1 MVCSQG
7 VAQMTDFNLL
17 IYTLQ
22 VVFCVATLLSLVRL
36 LSIPQPVSSF
46 PLLWGLGVAL
56 IAWRFGNE
64 QQIFYSSD
72 QVQMVNNILTLERDG
87 FSLHPEVLLGR
98 RDMITIP
105 AWVLWKA
112 GMYPLLTVKFLQAV
126 SLLLTI
132 TALARA
138 LPPVVRL
145 ALKKQPLLWLL
156 FVGPSLVFNSL
167 LALRDQ
173 VLVAGVTWFYTSS
186 KLQTRAVWLLVITL
200 LRPHLGVAALLSLV
214 FVRGAAVWRVSP
226 IRVAVM
232 TFVNFIFG
240 VLLYT
245 VGDAI
250 TTRRFSGVASLFS
263 QERTLRLLAAFS
275 SLNFL
280 VVDSSTVDQ
289 SFSTL
294 LLARIVFY
302 DTWLIPLVFAG
313 VILVFAQTASP
324 MQLRVLFG
332 FSLFAGISSETDFVS
347 SRQLTP
353 FFPIMA
359 LASLATLVGARVK
372 RSQVPSES

>member
-1 MVCSQG
+1 
-7 VAQMTDFNLL
+7 MTDVNLL

-22 VVFCVATLLSLVRL
+22 VVLCVATLFLLVGL
-36 LSIPQPVSSF
+36 LSIPQPVASF

-64 QQIFYSSD
+64 QHIFYSSD
-72 QVQMVNNILTLERDG
+72 QVQMVINILTFERDG

-98 RDMITIP
+98 RDIITIP

-112 GMYPLLTVKFLQAV
+112 GMHPLLALKFLQAV
-126 SLLLTI
+126 SLLVTI
-132 TALARA
+132 TALTRA
-138 LPPVVRL
+138 LPPAVQMVL
-145 ALKKQPLLWLL
+145 SKQRLLWLFL
-156 FVGPSLVFNSL
+156 VGPSLVFNSL

-186 KLQTRAVWLLVITL
+186 RSQTRVIWLVVITL
-200 LRPHLGVAALLSLV
+200 LRPHLGVAVLLSLV
-214 FVRGAAVWRVSP
+214 IVRGAAVWKVSP
-226 IRVAVM
+226 VRVAMLTV
-232 TFVNFIFG
+232 VSFICG

-245 VGDAI
+245 VGDSV
-250 TTRRFSGVASLFS
+250 TTRRFSVIPVLFS
-263 QERTLRLLAAFS
+263 QERILRLLAAFS

-294 LLARIVFY
+294 LLARVVFY
-302 DTWLIPLVFAG
+302 DTWAIPLAFAT
-313 VILVFAQTASP
+313 VILVYAHTASTL
-324 MQLRVLFG
+324 QTRILVG
-332 FSLFAGISSETDFVS
+332 FSLFAGISSGTDFVS

-359 LASLATLVGARVK
+359 LASLATLVRARAK
-372 RSQVPSES
+372 RSYVPSET

>member
-1 MVCSQG
+1 
-7 VAQMTDFNLL
+7 MTDLNLL

-22 VVFCVATLLSLVRL
+22 VVFCVATLLLLVRL
-36 LSIPQPVSSF
+36 LSIPQPVSYL
-46 PLLWGLGVAL
+46 PLLWGLGVVL
-56 IAWRFGNE
+56 IAWHFGNE
-64 QQIFYSSD
+64 QHLFYSSD
-72 QVQMVNNILTLERDG
+72 QGQMINNVFVFERDG
-87 FSLHPEVLLGR
+87 VSLHSEVLLGR

-112 GMYPLLTVKFLQAV
+112 GMYPLLAVKFLQAV

-132 TALARA
+132 TALIRA

-145 ALKKQPLLWLL
+145 ALEKHRLLWLFL
-156 FVGPSLVFNSL
+156 VGPSLVFNSL

-186 KLQTRAVWLLVITL
+186 RSQTKAVWLVVITL
-200 LRPHLGVAALLSLV
+200 LRPHLGVAVLFSLLFARLFSKLKITPLHIITVSLSAYLAGVILYVMSANVFYNNALTAPSL
-214 FVRGAAVWRVSP
+214 
-226 IRVAVM
+226 
-232 TFVNFIFG
+232 
-240 VLLYT
+240 L
-245 VGDAI
+245 
-250 TTRRFSGVASLFS
+250 S
-263 QERTLRLLAAFS
+263 QERILRLLAAFS

>member
-1 MVCSQG
+1 
-7 VAQMTDFNLL
+7 MTDFNLL

-72 QVQMVNNILTLERDG
+72 QVQMVNNILTFERDG

-186 KLQTRAVWLLVITL
+186 KLQTRAVWLLVITF
-200 LRPHLGVAALLSLV
+200 LRPHLGVAVLLSLV
-214 FVRGAAVWRVSP
+214 FVQGAAVWRVSP

>member
-1 MVCSQG
+1 
-7 VAQMTDFNLL
+7 MTDLNLL

-72 QVQMVNNILTLERDG
+72 QVQMVNNILTFERDG

-186 KLQTRAVWLLVITL
+186 RSQTKAVWLVVITL
-200 LRPHLGVAALLSLV
+200 LRPHLGVAVLFSLLFARLFSKLKITPLHIITVSLSAYLAGVILYVMSANVFYNNALTAPSL
-214 FVRGAAVWRVSP
+214 
-226 IRVAVM
+226 
-232 TFVNFIFG
+232 
-240 VLLYT
+240 L
-245 VGDAI
+245 
-250 TTRRFSGVASLFS
+250 S
-263 QERTLRLLAAFS
+263 QERILRLLAAFS

-359 LASLATLVGARVK
+359 LASFATLVGARVK
-372 RSQVPSES
+372 RSQVPSET

>member
-1 MVCSQG
+1 
-7 VAQMTDFNLL
+7 MTDFNLL

-72 QVQMVNNILTLERDG
+72 QVQMVNNILTFERDG
-87 FSLHPEVLLGR
+87 FSFHLEVLLGR

-186 KLQTRAVWLLVITL
+186 KLQTRAVWLLVITF
-200 LRPHLGVAALLSLV
+200 LRPHLGVAVLLSLV
-214 FVRGAAVWRVSP
+214 FVQGAAVWRVSP
-226 IRVAVM
+226 FRVAIM
-232 TFVNFIFG
+232 TFGNFLFG
-240 VLLYT
+240 VLLYA
-245 VGDAI
+245 VGAAI
-250 TTRRFSGVASLFS
+250 ATRRFSGVASLFS